1 MRQVIVGVSI
11 FVALQLAY
19 VAVLLGMTILE
30 GRQLNRPMSRASAV
44 EPVVE
49 QTGEALDEAA

>member
-30 GRQLNRPMSRASAV
+30 AWQLNRPMSQKSAV
-44 EPVVE
+44 ESVVE
-49 QTGEALDEAA
+49 PTGEALDEAA